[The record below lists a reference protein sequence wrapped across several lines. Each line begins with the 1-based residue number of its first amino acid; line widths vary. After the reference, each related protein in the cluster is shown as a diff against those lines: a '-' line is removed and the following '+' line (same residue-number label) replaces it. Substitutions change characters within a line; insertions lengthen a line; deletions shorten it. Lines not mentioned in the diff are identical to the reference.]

1 MVEANCDKLFP
12 LGMGGIVMKVVVT
25 FQPKEEFVT
34 DLRQDFPEVE
44 FSYFKKIKDAE
55 HALPQAE
62 IIVTMGEDLTDRHI
76 ELSQRLKWIMVTSA
90 GLEKMPF
97 ESIRKKGI
105 LVTNARGI
113 HKIPMAEFTLG
124 LMLQFAK
131 QLQSVLKQ
139 EEEGVWS
146 RRLPTSELNDASL
159 LVLGAGAIGSEI
171 ARLGKAFHM
180 KTAGV
185 NSTGEK
191 VNHFDQMYT
200 LRNFEEF
207 LPEADFIVAVLP
219 STENTKYILQTDHFK
234 KMKDSAVF
242 INIGRGDLVEE
253 SILLDAA
260 RTNKIGHIFLDVFEE
275 EPLPST
281 HSFWQEKGI
290 TVTPHLSSIT
300 KMYMPRALD
309 IFKKNLK
316 AYSNKSDELINVIDA
331 ERGY

>member
-1 MVEANCDKLFP
+1 
-12 LGMGGIVMKVVVT
+12 MKVVVT

-34 DLRQDFPEVE
+34 DLREHFPEVE
-44 FSYFKKIKDAE
+44 FSFYKKIHEAE
-55 HALPQAE
+55 HALPHAE

-76 ELSQRLKWIMVTSA
+76 ELSQSLKWIMVTSA

-97 ESIRKKGI
+97 EAIRRKGI

-124 LMLQFAK
+124 LMLQYAK
-131 QLQSVLKQ
+131 QLKSVLKQ

-146 RRLPTSELNDASL
+146 RRLPTSELNGASL

-171 ARLGKAFHM
+171 ARLGKAFNM

-185 NSTGEK
+185 NSSGKKAE
-191 VNHFDQMYT
+191 HFDQMFT
-200 LRNFEEF
+200 LGNFEGF
-207 LPEADFIVAVLP
+207 LPQADYIVAVLP
-219 STENTKYILQTDHFK
+219 STEKTTYILQTEHFV
-234 KMKDSAVF
+234 KMKDTAVF

-260 RTNKIGHIFLDVFEE
+260 RTDKVAHIFLDVFEQ
-275 EPLPST
+275 EPLPAD
-281 HSFWQEKGI
+281 HPFWQENGI
-290 TVTPHLSSIT
+290 SVTPHLSSIT

-309 IFKKNLK
+309 IFKKNLI
-316 AYSNKSDELINVIDA
+316 AYSNKSEELINVIDS

>member
-1 MVEANCDKLFP
+1 M
-12 LGMGGIVMKVVVT
+12 MKVVVT
-25 FQPKEEFVT
+25 FQPKEEFAE
-34 DLRQDFPEVE
+34 DLVQRFPEVE
-44 FSYFKKIKDAE
+44 FSFFKNIGEAQ
-55 HALPQAE
+55 HILPQAE
-62 IIVTMGEDLTDRHI
+62 IIVTMGEDLNDRHI

-97 ESIRKKGI
+97 KSIRKKGI

-113 HKIPMAEFTLG
+113 HKIPMAEFTFG
-124 LMLQFAK
+124 LMLQYAK

-171 ARLGKAFHM
+171 ARLGKAFNM

-185 NSTGEK
+185 NSTGER
-191 VNHFDQMYT
+191 VNHFDHMYT
-200 LRNFEEF
+200 LRDFEEF
-207 LPEADFIVAVLP
+207 LLYADYIVAVLP
-219 STENTKYILQTDHFK
+219 STENTKYILQKEHFEM
-234 KMKDSAVF
+234 MKDSAVF

-260 RTNKIGHIFLDVFEE
+260 SEKKGGHIFLDVFEE
-275 EPLPST
+275 EPLPAE
-281 HSFWQEKGI
+281 HPFWQEEGI
-290 TVTPHLSSIT
+290 TVTPHMSSIT

-309 IFKKNLK
+309 IFKKNLE
-316 AYSNKSDELINVIDA
+316 AYSNKSEDFINIIDV